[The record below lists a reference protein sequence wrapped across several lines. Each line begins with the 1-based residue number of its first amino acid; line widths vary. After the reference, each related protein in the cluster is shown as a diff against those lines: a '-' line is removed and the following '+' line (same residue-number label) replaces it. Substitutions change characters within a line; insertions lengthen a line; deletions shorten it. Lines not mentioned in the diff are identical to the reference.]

1 VKEHLREL
9 VQQALMDLRRERHWA
24 IPADFDFSIERARHR
39 EHGDFA
45 CNAGLLLA
53 KPLGRSAIE
62 VARALVESMLPSRHV
77 QKVSVAAPGF
87 VNFHMSNSCMHGVLR
102 RVLESRTDY
111 GLDEQPEPESIIV
124 EFVSANPTG
133 PLHVGH
139 GRAAAF
145 GASVCA
151 LLEARGAT
159 VHREYYVNDV
169 GRQVEVLAVSVW
181 LRYLELIGLSLPFP
195 ARAYRGEYVYDI
207 AREIKRVD
215 GDRYRRS
222 GFEISADLPDDGE
235 DGAGEAYLDA
245 LIARAREMLEAD
257 FDQLC
262 SAGLEANLR
271 DIRNE
276 LSAFGVHFDQWY
288 SERSLATSG
297 RIEQALERL
306 RQGDHIYRSADG
318 ATWFR
323 ASALGDGK
331 DRVVVRSNGQP
342 TYFASDIGYLLDK
355 YERGFGRIIYV
366 LSADHHGYI
375 ARLRAATRGLGLAEE
390 QLEIVLVQQASLRRD
405 QERLPMSTRSG
416 DYVSL
421 RALREEVGSD
431 ACRYF
436 FVMHDHDQPLDFDLQ
451 LAREQSKDN
460 PLYYVQYA
468 HARIAGVFRSLQERH
483 QSHNLSAGDAAR
495 GQLLHPSELELM
507 SELMRFPEIIQAA
520 ADSRAPHLLATY
532 LRELAHRLHSYY
544 DGSAVRV
551 LCEEDDL
558 RNARLNLLRATQ
570 QVIHN
575 GLQLLGVAAPERL

>member
-1 VKEHLREL
+1 
-9 VQQALMDLRRERHWA
+9 MDLRRERHWA
-24 IPADFDFSIERARHR
+24 IPEDFDFSIERARHR

-45 CNAGLLLA
+45 CNVGLLLA
-53 KPLGRSAIE
+53 KPLGRSAME
-62 VARALVESMLPSRHV
+62 VAQALVESMLPSRHV
-77 QKVSVAAPGF
+77 EKVSVAAPGF
-87 VNFHMSNSCMHGVLR
+87 VNFRMSSSCLHGVVR
-102 RVLESRTDY
+102 RVLESRLEY
-111 GLDEQPEPESIIV
+111 GAEEQAEPESIIV

-139 GRAAAF
+139 GRAGAF
-145 GASVCA
+145 GASLCA
-151 LLEARGAT
+151 LLAARGAT

-181 LRYLELIGLSLPFP
+181 LRYLELIGLTLPFP
-195 ARAYRGEYVYDI
+195 VRAYRGEYVYDI
-207 AREIKRVD
+207 AREIKRVE

-235 DGAGEAYLDA
+235 GAIGESYLDA
-245 LIARAREMLEAD
+245 LIARARDMLGAD

-262 SAGLEANLR
+262 SAGLESNLR

-276 LSAFGVHFDQWY
+276 LSVFGVHFDQWF

-297 RIEQALERL
+297 RIEQALDRL
-306 RQGDHIYRSADG
+306 RQGGHIYASDDG
-318 ATWFR
+318 ATWFK

-331 DRVVVRSNGQP
+331 DRVVVRASGQP

-355 YERGFGRIIYV
+355 FERGYGRVIYV
-366 LSADHHGYI
+366 LAADHHGYI
-375 ARLRAATRGLGLAEE
+375 ARLRAAARGLGLDER
-390 QLEIVLVQQASLRRD
+390 QLEIVLVQPANLRRGE
-405 QERLPMSTRSG
+405 ERLPMSTRSG

-421 RALREEVGSD
+421 RVLREEVGSD

-436 FVMHDHDQPLDFDLQ
+436 FVMHDHDQPLDFDLR
-451 LAREQSKDN
+451 LAAEQSKDN

-468 HARIAGVFRSLQERH
+468 HARIAGVFRSLEERH
-483 QSHNLSAGDAAR
+483 QSHNRSAGDAAR
-495 GQLLHPSELELM
+495 SQLLHPSELELM
-507 SELMRFPEIIQAA
+507 SELMRFPEIVQAA
-520 ADSRAPHLLATY
+520 ADSRAPHLLASY
-532 LRELAHRLHSYY
+532 LRTLAHGLHSYY

-551 LCEEDDL
+551 LCDEDDL
-558 RNARLNLLRATQ
+558 RNARLSLLRATQ